1 MVTSTVMTPITYRGE
16 LAATA
21 TGTRCLLAD
30 WLRKRPMGD
39 PDLRVVAAMCLFAME
54 VAAGR
59 LPGPYRDDLALLFAR
74 EMLIDD
80 LEFELYADETDAALA
95 ERFRVPLEHIAD
107 KRDDLTIRRALSE
120 H

>member
-1 MVTSTVMTPITYRGE
+1 MTQITYRGE
-16 LAATA
+16 IAAIATA
-21 TGTRCLLAD
+21 TRCLLAD
-30 WLRKRPMGD
+30 WLRERPVGD
-39 PDLRVVAAMCLFAME
+39 PELRVVAAMCLFAID

-59 LPGPYRDDLALLFAR
+59 LPGPYHDDLALLFAR

-95 ERFRVPLEHIAD
+95 ERFGVPPEHIAD
-107 KRDDLTIRRALSE
+107 KRDDLTLAHSG